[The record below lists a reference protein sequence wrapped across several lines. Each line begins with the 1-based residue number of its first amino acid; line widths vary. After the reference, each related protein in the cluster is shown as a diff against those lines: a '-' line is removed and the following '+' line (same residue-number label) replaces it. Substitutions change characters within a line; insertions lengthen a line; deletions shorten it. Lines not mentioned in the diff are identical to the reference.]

1 MAFGSATAIEL
12 DQEQRLIEEAQR
24 GHLDAM
30 RPLLERYAGPLYGAV
45 ILPRLGSSAAAE
57 EVLRDTLSTAV
68 EKISRFTWQ
77 GKGLFPWLRMIA
89 INKIVD
95 RHRHDA
101 RGRRI
106 AEALAREAD
115 DEASAGASPDALLMA
130 EQDRRLHR
138 SRIDQTLLAL
148 PDRYRLA
155 IELRLIEELP
165 REECAR
171 RLEVTLGTFD
181 VLLFRAV
188 RSFRK
193 HFGDRVP
200 EEASP

>member
-1 MAFGSATAIEL
+1 
-12 DQEQRLIEEAQR
+12 
-24 GHLDAM
+24 
-30 RPLLERYAGPLYGAV
+30 
-45 ILPRLGSSAAAE
+45 
-57 EVLRDTLSTAV
+57 VLRDTLSTAV

-95 RHRHDA
+95 PPTATTRAGAASPRRWRA
-101 RGRRI
+101 RPTTRP
-106 AEALAREAD
+106 AP
-115 DEASAGASPDALLMA
+115 GASPDALLMA